1 MEKLKF
7 RGRGYSM
14 FIIFDRISGIFSIKA
29 LHNKTKRYSSIN
41 NLNCILSHLNINADN
56 PKFFDSSWELS
67 KNEVNSLVKKTIGLL
82 RDKGFLEYLENQ
94 LNLDRSLGEWE
105 NLEPLKKEA
114 EANNF
119 KIKINNEFIN

>member
-1 MEKLKF
+1 MERLKF
-7 RGRGYSM
+7 RGREYSI
-14 FIIFDRISGIFSIKA
+14 FIIFDKIKGIFSIRA

-56 PKFFDSSWELS
+56 PKFFDGSWELS
-67 KNEVNSLVKKTIGLL
+67 KNEVNSLVKKTIDLL
-82 RDKGFLEYLENQ
+82 RDKKFLKYLENQ

-105 NLEPLKKEA
+105 NSEPLKKEA
-114 EANNF
+114 KANGF